1 MVLRSSSNDRLDSSN
16 GPCSPASPDR
26 WEGGRGCRNAA
37 GAVSSGAGLSWPA
50 SGTHSAVRLAVV
62 PLSGGLGGDQRSPTV
77 NIRRNSEDCAHRP
90 GEILKPLNNRNA
102 SPAEWRGSARR
113 GRQPLTGG
121 LTDALRFGG
130 YGEDERA
137 SCWQDV
143 RNSGGFVQAH
153 EWLWR

>member
-1 MVLRSSSNDRLDSSN
+1 MVFRSSSNDRLDSSK
-16 GPCSPASPDR
+16 GPCSPASPHCR
-26 WEGGRGCRNAA
+26 EGGRGCRNAA
-37 GAVSSGAGLSWPA
+37 GAVSSGAGLSWPT
-50 SGTHSAVRLAVV
+50 SGAHSAVRLAVV

-102 SPAEWRGSARR
+102 SPEEWRGSARH
-113 GRQPLTGG
+113 GRRPVTGG

-130 YGEDERA
+130 GGEEEHA

-143 RNSGGFVQAH
+143 RNSGGIAQAH
-153 EWLWR
+153 EWPWR